1 MTLKHRIQ
9 RELTSYNGK
18 MAFYARDFH
27 GNILAMDEDEP
38 FEAASTIKSYILLDL
53 FQQVEEGKRSLEEML
68 LYKEEFR
75 VEGSGVL
82 HSMESGFMM
91 TAKNFATL
99 MIIVSDNTATNVMI
113 DYLGLDH
120 INQTIEKYGFKG
132 TKLHNKIDWELY
144 ELLGTTTARDYG
156 EFFYKLH
163 QGELVSPRASKEMME
178 IFKKQHYN
186 SMLVREFPQYYL
198 SGDDCIAEGN
208 EQIQVAS
215 KSGSMNACRNDGGI
229 ILTPLGDYV
238 LILFHKEFFD
248 SLYYMNHDA
257 TLYGAK
263 VSRMVLDHFLAL
275 GGRLA
280 IDEKPSIEEKMK
292 GGGEKKIKDLLNK

>member
-1 MTLKHRIQ
+1 MTLEQRIK

-27 GNILAMDEDEP
+27 GNVISIDEEES

-53 FQQVEEGKRSLEEML
+53 YQQVEEGKKDLEEMIP
-68 LYKEEFR
+68 YKETYR

-82 HSMESGFMM
+82 HNMESGFSMQV
-91 TAKNFATL
+91 KNFATL
-99 MIIVSDNTATNVMI
+99 MIIISDNTATNAMI
-113 DYLGLDH
+113 DYLGIDS
-120 INQTIEKYGFKG
+120 INKTIEKYGFSG
-132 TKLHNKIDWELY
+132 TKLHHPINWELY
-144 ELLGTTTARDYG
+144 DVLGTTTAKDYG

-163 QGELVSPRASKEMME
+163 QGELVSPKASKEMIE

-186 SMLVREFPQYYL
+186 SMIVREFPQYYL
-198 SGDDCIAEGN
+198 SGDDCVAESD
-208 EQIQVAS
+208 ELIEVAS

-229 ILTPLGDYV
+229 IYTPKGDY
-238 LILFHKEFFD
+238 ILVMMHKEFYD

-263 VSRMVLDHFLAL
+263 VSRMLLDHFLAL
-275 GGRLA
+275 EG
-280 IDEKPSIEEKMK
+280 KFKV
-292 GGGEKKIKDLLNK
+292 